1 MKTQPARLSTV
12 NTDVITIKDN
22 FNVGIGTTSPDA
34 KLEVQ
39 NHATTTSIADIIID
53 GKRTDGNNGAV
64 GELIFSNN
72 GDTFAT
78 VAGFRDGADNKGSFQ
93 FQTQGASGFAT
104 RMTIA
109 TEGEI
114 ILNQYTLTQQTA
126 NSVYLLGV
134 DSSGKVVQSTNIP
147 SGTGGS
153 AGPYL
158 PLLSFDG

>member
-1 MKTQPARLSTV
+1 MKYK
-12 NTDVITIKDN
+12 IT
-22 FNVGIGTTSPDA
+22 
-34 KLEVQ
+34 
-39 NHATTTSIADIIID
+39 ATTTSIADIIID

-93 FQTQGASGFAT
+93 FQTQGALGFAT

-158 PLLSFDG
+158 PLAGGTMTGNVKFNDGNQYIFWK